1 MQKLHE
7 GVKLDTALYPSTGVT
22 SLTGAYFPMD
32 KYRKGL
38 FHLICKDQVDGESFL
53 FAVYEA
59 TSAAGAGAQ
68 QLGANITLAQGTKV
82 NKATVQMNAPAVND
96 TVIITM
102 YKLLYGELVAQ
113 TALTFTAKAAES
125 LANRQFD
132 QASGNNAAATSLAA
146 CINSAAY
153 GVSGLT
159 AVAVTDTVTISCTV
173 PGDGVF
179 DITELAAAVARLIVV
194 DLEQQAWFEVDADE
208 MTSGF
213 THIGARVTSVDA
225 VTEFACT
232 LMRSLPR
239 YAPVG
244 QSVAA
249 YDDSE

>member
-32 KYRKGL
+32 KYRQAV
-38 FHLICKDQVDGESFL
+38 FHLTCKDQVDGESFL

-59 TSAAGAGAQ
+59 LSAAGGTPL
-68 QLGANITLAQGTKV
+68 QLGANITMAQGLKV
-82 NKATVQMNAPAVND
+82 NVATVQMNTVSVDD
-96 TVIITM
+96 TLILTM
-102 YKLLYGELVAQ
+102 YKLEHGELVAQ
-113 TALTFTAKAAES
+113 AALTFTAKAAES
-125 LANRQFD
+125 LANRQFN
-132 QASGNNAAATSLAA
+132 QAAGNNAAATSLAA

-159 AVAVTDTVTISCTV
+159 ATPSTDTVTISCTV
-173 PGDGVF
+173 PGDGAF

-194 DLEQQAWFEVDADE
+194 DIEQQAYFAVLADE
-208 MTSGF
+208 LTSGY
-213 THIGARVTSVDA
+213 THVGARVTSVDA
-225 VTEFACT
+225 ATEFACM
-232 LMRSLPR
+232 LLRSLPR

>member
-7 GVKLDTALYPSTGVT
+7 GVKLDTALYPSTGQT
-22 SLTGAYFPMD
+22 ALTGDYFPMD

-38 FHLICKDQVDGESFL
+38 FQLTCKDQVDGESFL

-68 QLGANITLAQGTKV
+68 QLGANITMTQGAKV
-82 NKATVQMNAPAVND
+82 NKAKVTCASVQVND
-96 TVIITM
+96 TLILTM
-102 YKLLYGELVAQ
+102 YKLEHGELVAQ

-132 QASGNNAAATSLAA
+132 QSGSDTACGASLAA
-146 CINSAAY
+146 CINSALY
-153 GVSGLT
+153 GVAGLT
-159 AVAVTDTVTISCTV
+159 ASADTGVVTLAPTV

-179 DITELAAAVARLIVV
+179 DITELAAAVARLVVV

-225 VTEFACT
+225 ATEFACT
-232 LMRSLPR
+232 LMRSMPR